1 MQTMKFL
8 FFAAAASALL
18 AAQSK
23 IEFNRDVR
31 PILSDKCFA
40 CHGPDAKAK
49 GVQLRLDLEEAV
61 KGAAAKIVPRI
72 TQQNKF
78 LRMPPESTGNTLSPA
93 EIATLRAWVDQGT
106 PWQKHWAFLPPVKQA
121 GSIDT
126 FVRARLEKGG
136 LKASPEASRETLLRR
151 ATLDITGL
159 PPTTEEIDRKETY
172 EQSLDR
178 LLASPRYGE
187 RMAARWL
194 DAARYADTNGYQY
207 DGERVMWRWRDYVIE
222 SFNKN
227 KPYDQ
232 FVVEQIAGDMLPGA
246 TFEQKLATGFNRNH
260 RGNTEDGIIAEE
272 YAVEYVVDRVETT
285 SAVFL
290 GLTMGCARCHNHKYD
305 PLTQQEFYQFFAYF
319 NNVPERGRAMKY
331 GNSPPLLTAPTSAQQ
346 AKLSEMNGEIAALEG
361 GLRAKHS
368 RGDWKPAKAEWS
380 PFEGRQDPGDAA
392 SLDFDIEDRYSIAAV
407 VSGDGP
413 IASRKA
419 SDTPRGKG
427 IAFFVKDGR
436 LTFHINNVYE
446 TDALRVIAEEPL
458 PAGAHHVAVSY
469 SGTRMAEDAL
479 LYIDGK
485 PVKTKFESDTL
496 YRPFR
501 NAGGKFVS
509 KLRVIDGVRIYSRAL
524 SRDEIAAMVAPPN
537 AARLDELFY
546 AANAPAEWAAVVKRR
561 EERERFM
568 RTFPTVMVMAESPVR
583 KKTNLLLRGAYDKPG
598 DEVEPGLPAVLGG
611 AAKDRLELARW
622 MASRGN
628 PLTARVFVNRVWQS
642 LFGTGLVKT
651 AEDFGQQGEWPS
663 HPELLDTLS
672 VEFMESGWDVK
683 ALMKR
688 IMLSATYRQSS
699 KTTPELAQ
707 RDPENRLL
715 ARGPRIRMA
724 AEMLRDSALYQAGLL
739 HERIGGPSVKPYQ
752 PDGLWKEVIMQD
764 MYYVQSKGSDLYRRG
779 LYTFWKRTSAPPMM
793 MNFDASQREAC
804 MVRENR
810 TNTPLQA
817 LNLMNDVTFL
827 EAARF
832 VGQRM
837 IKQSPERDARLRYGF
852 RIVLG
857 RAPTEKE
864 LGVLRGSL
872 AYHLDHF
879 ATREAE
885 RDAFLAQGDSPSDAS
900 LDKRELAAY
909 MAVASLLMNTDEAV
923 TKE

>member
-305 PLTQQEFYQFFAYF
+305 PIPQLDYYRLSAVLQTALDPYDW
-319 NNVPERGRAMKY
+319 VKPTERDLDVALPAEREEAEKHNAPIEAEISRLEALIQDSAHKADAEKHKKTVADLKKKLRTKPRVRATYDM
-331 GNSPPLLTAPTSAQQ
+331 GGDPSPVYLLRR
-346 AKLSEMNGEIAALEG
+346 GEAHQL
-361 GLRAKHS
+361 
-368 RGDWKPAKAEWS
+368 GDPV
-380 PFEGRQDPGDAA
+380 DPGVPSILKFA
-392 SLDFDIEDRYSIAAV
+392 SLKPYSIEPAFHGT
-407 VSGDGP
+407 SG
-413 IASRKA
+413 R
-419 SDTPRGKG
+419 
-427 IAFFVKDGR
+427 R
-436 LTFHINNVYE
+436 L
-446 TDALRVIAEEPL
+446 A
-458 PAGAHHVAVSY
+458 
-469 SGTRMAEDAL
+469 
-479 LYIDGK
+479 
-485 PVKTKFESDTL
+485 
-496 YRPFR
+496 
-501 NAGGKFVS
+501 
-509 KLRVIDGVRIYSRAL
+509 
-524 SRDEIAAMVAPPN
+524 
-537 AARLDELFY
+537 
-546 AANAPAEWAAVVKRR
+546 
-561 EERERFM
+561 
-568 RTFPTVMVMAESPVR
+568 
-583 KKTNLLLRGAYDKPG
+583 
-598 DEVEPGLPAVLGG
+598 
-611 AAKDRLELARW
+611 LARW
-622 MASRGN
+622 LVQPAH
-628 PLTARVFVNRVWQS
+628 PLTARVFVNRLWKHHFGRGIVATVSNFGRTGS
-642 LFGTGLVKT
+642 LPT
-651 AEDFGQQGEWPS
+651 
-663 HPELLDTLS
+663 HPELLDWLAT
-672 VEFMESGWDVK
+672 EFVRSGWDVK
-683 ALMKR
+683 AMHRLMM
-688 IMLSATYRQSS
+688 ISTAYRQSS
-699 KTTPELAQ
+699 FAGDSSS
-707 RDPENRLL
+707 DPDNLLL
-715 ARGPRIRMA
+715 ARMPVRRMD
-724 AEMLRDSALYQAGLL
+724 AEQLHDSVLL
-739 HERIGGPSVKPYQ
+739 AVGRLSPTRFGAPVPVEVKP
-752 PDGLWKEVIMQD
+752 GGEVVEQA
-764 MYYVQSKGSDLYRRG
+764 SKDEWRRSIYLLQRRTTPVTLLEVFDLPAMSPNCNERAHS
-779 LYTFWKRTSAPPMM
+779 TVPT
-793 MNFDASQREAC
+793 
-804 MVRENR
+804 
-810 TNTPLQA
+810 QA
-817 LNLMNDVTFL
+817 LELRNSPVVIEHARYL
-827 EAARF
+827 AARLMDEF
-832 VGQRM
+832 LQ
-837 IKQSPERDARLRYGF
+837 PRDRVRAAYSRVLSRL
-852 RIVLG
+852 
-857 RAPTEKE
+857 P
-864 LGVLRGSL
+864 S
-872 AYHLDHF
+872 
-879 ATREAE
+879 EAE
-885 RDAFLAQGDSPSDAS
+885 TSKALAS
-900 LDKRELAAY
+900 LDTLAAHWRSHLNDQKSTAPY
-909 MAVASLLMNTDEAV
+909 GSTAQWYATGDLVHALLNSAEFIYVD
-923 TKE
+923 

>member
-1 MQTMKFL
+1 MQTMKIVPL
-8 FFAAAASALL
+8 AAVASALL

-40 CHGPDAKAK
+40 CHGPDAKTK
-49 GVQLRLDLEEAV
+49 GVPLRLDLEDAA

-93 EIATLRAWVDQGT
+93 EIATLRAWVDQGM
-106 PWQKHWAFLPPVKQA
+106 PWQKHWAFIPPA
-121 GSIDT
+121 RHTGSIDT
-126 FVRARLEKGG
+126 FVRARLEKEG
-136 LKASPEASRETLLRR
+136 LKPSPEAPRETLVRR

-159 PPTTEEIDRKETY
+159 PPTPAELDRKETY
-172 EQSLDR
+172 EQTLDR

-194 DAARYADTNGYQY
+194 DAARYADTNGYQF

-227 KPYDQ
+227 KPYDK
-232 FVVEQIAGDMLPGA
+232 FVVEQIAGDMLPNA
-246 TFEQKLATGFNRNH
+246 TFEQQLATGFNRNH

-305 PLTQQEFYQFFAYF
+305 PLTQNEFYEFFAYF

-346 AKLSEMNGEIAALEG
+346 AALATMDRDIAAMESALA
-361 GLRAKHS
+361 AKHK
-368 RGDWKPAKAEWS
+368 RGGWKPAKNEWA
-380 PFEGRQDPGDAA
+380 PFEGRQDATDPMA
-392 SLDFDIEDRYSIAAV
+392 LDFDIEDRYSIAAV

-419 SDTPRGKG
+419 SETARGKG
-427 IAFFVKDGR
+427 IAFFVKDGK
-436 LTFHINNVYE
+436 LAFHINNAYE
-446 TDALRVIAEEPL
+446 TDALRVVAEEPL
-458 PAGAHHVAVSY
+458 PAGSHHVAVSY
-469 SGTRMAEDAL
+469 SGTRLAEDAR
-479 LYIDGK
+479 LYVDGA
-485 PVKTKFESDTL
+485 PVKAKFESDTL

-509 KLRVIDGVRIYSRAL
+509 KLKTIDGVQIYSRAL
-524 SRDEIAAMVAPPN
+524 SREEIAAMVAPPN
-537 AARLDELFY
+537 ASRLDELFY
-546 AANAPAEWAAVVKRR
+546 AANAPTEWAALVKRR
-561 EERERFM
+561 EERERFT

-622 MASRGN
+622 MASRQN

-699 KTTPELAQ
+699 KTSPDQAQ
-707 RDPENRLL
+707 RDPDNRLL
-715 ARGPRIRMA
+715 ARGPRLRLA
-724 AEMLRDSALYQAGLL
+724 AEMIRDAALLQAGLL
-739 HERIGGPSVKPYQ
+739 HEQLGGPSVKPYQ

-764 MYYVQSKGSDLYRRG
+764 MYYVQSKGPDLYRRG

-837 IKQSPERDARLRYGF
+837 MKESPDRDARLRHGF
-852 RIVLG
+852 RIVVG
-857 RAPTEKE
+857 RAPSEKE
-864 LGVLRGSL
+864 LAVLRGSL

-879 ATREAE
+879 ASRAAE
-885 RDAFLAQGDSPSDAS
+885 RDAFLANGDSPPDAA